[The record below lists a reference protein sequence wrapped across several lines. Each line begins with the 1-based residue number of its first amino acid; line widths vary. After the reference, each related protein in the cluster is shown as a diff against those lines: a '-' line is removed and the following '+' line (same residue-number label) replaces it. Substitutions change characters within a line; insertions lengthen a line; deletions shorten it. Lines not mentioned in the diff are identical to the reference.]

1 MASVQTSAEIDALL
15 HPARQYQSPAE
26 VLADPSLTLSERRAI
41 LSSWASDACAVES
54 MPSLRRAPFAARP
67 VTFDQVMDALVQ
79 LDADPR
85 ARSDAREKF
94 TEWTAAGEMRHP
106 AFLGLREDK
115 KPKDVVLEKELHRKG

>member
-1 MASVQTSAEIDALL
+1 
-15 HPARQYQSPAE
+15 
-26 VLADPSLTLSERRAI
+26 
-41 LSSWASDACAVES
+41 
-54 MPSLRRAPFAARP
+54 
-67 VTFDQVMDALVQ
+67 MDALVQ

-115 KPKDVVLEKELHRKG
+115 KPKDVFIARVRPSPDEPAYPLYLPLKLWCRRSQGAKAADLKCPNPRPHECFTLGARPPLLPHDIRR